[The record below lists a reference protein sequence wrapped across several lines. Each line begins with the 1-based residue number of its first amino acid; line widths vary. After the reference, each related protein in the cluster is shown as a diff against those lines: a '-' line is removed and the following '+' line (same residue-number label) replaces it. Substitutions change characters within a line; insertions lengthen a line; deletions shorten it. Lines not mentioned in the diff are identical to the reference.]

1 LRHRSRG
8 PLKIKIAFIFSI
20 LIAIAFGLNW
30 MVASETIRG
39 EKVADLERVLKHI
52 LIENAEEYIH
62 TPLTSESDLAF
73 LHLIPHTEMILSD
86 SEANTLRF
94 IVTKAPYVPLE
105 KEIAASHKLSNG
117 YYLSAISDD
126 NKVNAAVDK
135 YAQKLLIRYLFSLF
149 VILLISIFLLDYFM
163 KPLAVLAQK
172 TRDWNTKEPF
182 DFALDNPGKE
192 IEEVSYAFSALIG
205 RLENYHTKEAEL
217 FKEAAHE
224 LKTPLAMMRSRLD
237 VYQNNNDYSK
247 DKFTDD
253 LGHDIER
260 LTSELKNVLFLESS
274 DFEEAST
281 VDIVNTFQMLKTKME
296 ILIQRKQLTLQLP
309 KDSFSVIAPKKLLLK
324 VLSALLENA
333 ITYAQE
339 NTTVEIGC
347 DPIGRTV
354 IIINTIGAEKYL
366 FSSKIG
372 EKMLRR
378 LSNELGFDYTIQSN
392 EQHFRIDLIFK
403 TDI

>member
-52 LIENAEEYIH
+52 LIENTEEYIH

-86 SEANTLRF
+86 SEANALRF
-94 IVTKAPYVPLE
+94 VATKAPYVPLE

-126 NKVNAAVDK
+126 SKVNAAVDK

-205 RLENYHTKEAEL
+205 RLENYRTKEAEL

-237 VYQNNNDYSK
+237 VYQSNNDYSK
-247 DKFTDD
+247 DKFIDD

-274 DFEEAST
+274 DFEEASS
-281 VDIVNTFQMLKTKME
+281 VDITTTFKALKTKIE

-309 KDSFSVIAPKKLLLK
+309 KNSFSVTAPEKLLLK

-339 NTTVEIGC
+339 NSIVEIGC
-347 DPIGRTV
+347 DPRMKKIW
-354 IIINTIGAEKYL
+354 IDNSIGAEKYL

-372 EKMLRR
+372 EKILKR
-378 LSNELGFDYTIQSN
+378 LSREIGFDYTITRD
-392 EQHFRIDLIFK
+392 ERYFHIELIF
-403 TDI
+403 TS